1 MMKRYLV
8 VLFCFA
14 LLIAPGVLQA
24 QAPSGMTV
32 TCDDGTSFD
41 NGVEIVVS
49 QMRSGFN
56 YTATAIGINGFDP
69 VLAVLN
75 TNTGEGLCSDD
86 DASAKRYDA
95 NLPTTGNVPASN
107 LSAQITFSQNITNT
121 FADVSLVV
129 GGYGNQSGEFVLIL
143 EGMAVTSGDGAGD
156 MFKVNVTPGMVASG
170 VPLSVYM
177 ITRGQS
183 TVDPLMYV
191 ADDDFNAL
199 ADSNGDYFYCDDAGS
214 SDYCYT
220 PVDISNSTI
229 TIGSGTLWTW
239 EKDAALILDVSN
251 YPLDSNPVNNYL
263 DYVMTSYKQETEG
276 QYLLAFHV
284 GTTENVPQQGIQGT
298 QGTAPTGGNQTG
310 GNSSGGATGGQES
323 HGG

>member
-1 MMKRYLV
+1 MKRYLV
-8 VLFCFA
+8 I
-14 LLIAPGVLQA
+14 LLGFTLMIAPGVLQA
-24 QAPSGMTV
+24 QAPSGKSV
-32 TCDDGTSFD
+32 TCEDGTSFD

-49 QMRSGFN
+49 QMRSGFD
-56 YTATAIGINGFDP
+56 YTATAIGIDGFDP

-75 TNTGEGLCSDD
+75 TSTGTGLCSDD
-86 DASAKRYDA
+86 DTSARRYDA
-95 NLPTTGNVPASN
+95 NLPTTGDVPASN
-107 LSAQITFSQNITNT
+107 LSAQITFSQNISGT

-143 EGMAVTSGDGAGD
+143 EGMAVTPGDGDGD

-183 TVDPLMYV
+183 TVDPLLYV
-191 ADDDFNAL
+191 ADDSFNPL

-214 SDYCYT
+214 ADYCYT

-239 EKDAALILDVSN
+239 DKDAALILDISN
-251 YPLDSNPVNNYL
+251 FPLDSNPVNNYL
-263 DYVMTSYKQETEG
+263 DYVMTSYNQETEG

-284 GTTENVPQQGIQGT
+284 GMTEDVPKQTT
-298 QGTAPTGGNQTG
+298 QGAQDTS
-310 GNSSGGATGGQES
+310 NSSGETTGGQES
-323 HGG
+323 HGGG

>member
-1 MMKRYLV
+1 MMKRYLLV
-8 VLFCFA
+8 IFGFA
-14 LLIAPGVLQA
+14 LLIAPGVLLA

-69 VLAVLN
+69 VLAVLD
-75 TNTGEGLCSDD
+75 TSTGNGLCSDD
-86 DASAKRYDA
+86 DTSARRYDV

-107 LSAQITFSQNITNT
+107 LSAQIVFSQNITNT

-143 EGMAVTSGDGAGD
+143 EGMAVTSGDGDGD

-183 TVDPLMYV
+183 TVDPLHLRRRRQLQRPDRLERRILLLRRRGQFRLLLYAGGHQQFDNHHRLRDAV
-191 ADDDFNAL
+191 DVGKGRGADPRHQRFPARQQPGQQFDRLRDDQL
-199 ADSNGDYFYCDDAGS
+199 
-214 SDYCYT
+214 
-220 PVDISNSTI
+220 
-229 TIGSGTLWTW
+229 
-239 EKDAALILDVSN
+239 
-251 YPLDSNPVNNYL
+251 
-263 DYVMTSYKQETEG
+263 
-276 QYLLAFHV
+276 
-284 GTTENVPQQGIQGT
+284 
-298 QGTAPTGGNQTG
+298 
-310 GNSSGGATGGQES
+310 
-323 HGG
+323 